1 MLDLE
6 SLDKL
11 NCGMYIVSSKKDDR
25 FDGWIANSIFQVI
38 PEPIMVAAS
47 IDKQSLT
54 HDYIEN
60 SGIFAVSLLSQE
72 TTLSFIDRFESKP
85 GGNINKFADIN
96 YRIGQTG
103 SPIILD
109 NTVAFLEVKVNKAV
123 DVATHTLFIGEIVD
137 CKMIDK
143 TKTAMTRSYYLDLK
157 QNAKNGNCV

>member
-25 FDGWIANSIFQVI
+25 FDGCIANAIFQVI
-38 PEPIMVAAS
+38 PESIMVAAS

-54 HDYIEN
+54 HDYVEN
-60 SGIFAVSLLSQE
+60 SRVFAVSILSQE
-72 TTLSFIDRFESKP
+72 TTLPFIDKFQSKP
-85 GGNINKFADIN
+85 GGNTNKFADIN

-109 NTVAFLEVKVNKAV
+109 NTVAFLEVKVTKAV

-137 CKMIDK
+137 CQMIDE
-143 TKTAMTRSYYLDLK
+143 TKTAMAHSYYLDLK
-157 QNAKNGNCV
+157 